1 MDAGARYS
9 VWSYCN
15 SMKFSPIS
23 SAVAQ
28 IWDLTA
34 GKLLHDLKLHEGH
47 IRSID
52 FHPME
57 LLMATGL
64 YMTDEFTDI
73 YVFCF
78 NLTFMAFLDGIF
90 LCLHPLN

>member
-1 MDAGARYS
+1 MLVQDIRVYRS
-9 VWSYCN
+9 IIWY
-15 SMKFSPIS
+15 KIS
-23 SAVAQ
+23 STSSTVAQ

-57 LLMATGL
+57 LLMATGVCTT
-64 YMTDEFTDI
+64 YTYRVTDFFS
-73 YVFCF
+73 Y
-78 NLTFMAFLDGIF
+78 
-90 LCLHPLN
+90 